1 MRVILMAPPGGGK
14 GTQARR
20 LSRKHDIPHVETGK
34 ILRRAVEEETAVGRK
49 AKKYMDSGDLVP
61 DTIMIDII
69 KERLAEPDCEKGFVM
84 DGFPR
89 TAAQAEALSELF
101 AEQDIS
107 LDGVIFL
114 EVSDEEIFSRLSR
127 RRVCENCAE
136 TYHLDAN
143 PPAEENTCDRCG
155 GELKRR
161 SDDQP
166 EAIKHRLDEYRDKT
180 KPVLEYYRNRDLLVE
195 VDGEQ
200 QIDAITREINN
211 ILAG

>member
-1 MRVILMAPPGGGK
+1 MRIILMAPPGGGK

-34 ILRRAVEEETAVGRK
+34 ILRRAVEEKSPLGKK

-61 DTIMIDII
+61 DSIMIDII
-69 KERLAEPDCEKGFVM
+69 KQRLSRPDCKNGFVM

-89 TAAQAEALSELF
+89 TRAQAEALDELF
-101 AEQDIS
+101 ARQDIE

-114 EVSDEEIFSRLSR
+114 KVSDEEIFSRLSK

-136 TYHLDAN
+136 TYHLEEN
-143 PPAEENTCDRCG
+143 PPEEENVCDRCG
-155 GELKRR
+155 GKLERR
-161 SDDQP
+161 GDDQP
-166 EAIKHRLDEYRDKT
+166 EAIEHRLDEYRDKT
-180 KPVLEYYRNRDLLVE
+180 KPVLEYYRGKDLLVE

-200 QIDAITREINN
+200 EIDKITEEINN
-211 ILAG
+211 ILRG